1 MEDHLEKCVESWTT
15 QGFLSFMAKPK
26 DQLPSPGKE
35 QELLLQVENVNIA
48 R

>member
-1 MEDHLEKCVESWTT
+1 MKDHLEKCVESWTT
-15 QGFLSFMAKPK
+15 TQGFLSSKAKPK

-35 QELLLQVENVNIA
+35 QELLVVNVNSA